1 MTSIG
6 TDVFG
11 GCTALGQITVAPGNA
26 IYDSRNNCNAIIM
39 TSANKLITGC
49 KNTVIP
55 NTVTVIGNSAFYSCT
70 GLSGALN
77 IPNSVITIE
86 SNAFYGCSGITGLLN
101 IPNSVT
107 TIAASAFQYCTGI
120 TSATIPSSVISIG
133 NKAFRDCSGLITLNY
148 NATNCSVGSN
158 YWYYYSSDYQ
168 YHWLYGCS
176 SLVSLNIGDGVQTI
190 PYCFVCSRYGNSLTG
205 SIVIP
210 NSVTSIGNYAF
221 YGCSNIGSVSIGNSV
236 TSIGENAFNSC
247 SNMGSLTIGNSVASI
262 GSYAF
267 ANCSNLTTVVLPSSM
282 TSISNHTFNSCSL
295 LSSVTIPNTIV
306 SIGNYAFGYTA
317 LASVVIPNSVV
328 SISEGA
334 FYNCSSLASVS
345 IGESVASIGASAFYN
360 CSNIAS
366 MSVYADNPPVVFSNA
381 FYNVST
387 SIPVQIPCSTLSAY
401 QAASVWNSFTNLQE
415 MDCLSHTVTVAANP
429 TAGGTLTGGGSYTHG
444 TSCTVTATANDGYTF
459 LNWQENGQ
467 VVSTDAVYTFNAM
480 GDRDLVARFLL
491 VGNHWTPESANYSE
505 NMGLY
510 GVIQIDGV
518 EQRSDMLEVG
528 AFCGNEC
535 RGTAIASLFDL
546 TNHYLAIMTIFGDD
560 ADPITFK
567 LYDHDTNQELELSS
581 PEAITFN
588 IDGYGTPV
596 EPYVLN
602 FVSTVEI
609 TATIDPMGA
618 GTVTGTGDYAP
629 GATCTLTAVAND
641 GFQFTHWTLNGTEV
655 STEPSFTFTVTG
667 FANYVAHFQYMQTRS
682 LVNGWNWYSTYIE
695 QNGINGLEMLEN
707 SLGTAGVRIQGRNGI
722 VDQFE
727 YQGSYSW
734 YGTLNS
740 ITNEQMYKIRTNAA
754 CNAVMTGSAAAASSH
769 PITINSG
776 WNWIGFPSRQSIS
789 VATAVSNFTP
799 EGDDVI
805 KGRNGFT
812 TYIAGTNIWYGTL
825 NMLEPGQGYMYKSN
839 SSTSKTLVFNTGRTE
854 EEVVNVTSENNIFVP
869 NDAEF
874 ADNMLITA
882 VIDINGE
889 ELASDEYELAAF
901 VGDECRGSVKLMY
914 VEPMNRYVAFLTVF
928 GASDENLHFVLT
940 NGTETRWSSDMMVY
954 TADAIIGTLSE
965 PATIEFGTT
974 GLNDNA
980 QVNAVVYPNPSNGV
994 FNVKCEGIQKVEV
1007 VNVYGQVVV
1016 SKEVRADD
1024 IQIDLG
1030 DKANGAYML
1039 RIVTDNGVVVK
1050 NLIKNN

>member
-1 MTSIG
+1 MKAK
-6 TDVFG
+6 
-11 GCTALGQITVAPGNA
+11 ALRFRKAINAALFVLLLNVAGLTNAFAQSFTEGILNYTVNSDGV
-26 IYDSRNNCNAIIM
+26 S
-39 TSANKLITGC
+39 L
-49 KNTVIP
+49 
-55 NTVTVIGNSAFYSCT
+55 TVT
-70 GLSGALN
+70 GLANGTSYYGAVN
-77 IPNSVITIE
+77 IPDEVTYNENT
-86 SNAFYGCSGITGLLN
+86 Y
-101 IPNSVT
+101 SVT
-107 TIAASAFQYCTGI
+107 TIASSAFKNCTGI
-120 TSATIPSSVISIG
+120 TSATIPSSVTLIG
-133 NKAFRDCSGLITLNY
+133 NEAFSGCSGLITLNY
-148 NATNCSVGSN
+148 NATNCSLSN
-158 YWYYYSSDYQ
+158 SNFNNYSY
-168 YHWLYGCS
+168 YHWLSGCS
-176 SLVSLNIGDGVQTI
+176 SLVSLNIGDGVQRI
-190 PYCFVCSRYGNSLTG
+190 PDNFVIYRSSLTG

-221 YGCSNIGSVSIGNSV
+221 YGCGNIGSVTIGNSV

-247 SNMGSLTIGNSVASI
+247 SNIGSLTIGNSVASI
-262 GSYAF
+262 GVSAF

-282 TSISNHTFNSCSL
+282 TSISEDTFYNCSL

-306 SIGNYAFGYTA
+306 SIGSYAFCGTA

-328 SISEGA
+328 SISESA
-334 FYNCSSLASVS
+334 FRGCSSLASVS
-345 IGESVASIGASAFYN
+345 IGESVASIGASAFYG

-366 MSVYADNPPVVFSNA
+366 MSVYADNPPVVLSDA
-381 FYNVST
+381 FYNVT
-387 SIPVQIPCSTLSAY
+387 RSIPVQIPCGTLSDY
-401 QAASVWNSFTNLQE
+401 QAASVWSTFTNMQE
-415 MDCLSHTVTVAANP
+415 MDCLSHAVAVTANP
-429 TAGGTLTGGGSYTHG
+429 TAGGTVTGSGSYTHG

-467 VVSTDAVYTFNAM
+467 VVSTDAVYTFNVA

-510 GVIQIDGV
+510 GVIEIDGI

-546 TNHYLAIMTIFGDD
+546 TNRYLAIMTIFGDD

-567 LYDHDTNQELELSS
+567 LYDHDTYQELELSS

-609 TATIDPMGA
+609 TATINPMGA
-618 GTVTGTGDYAP
+618 GTVMGTGDYAP

-641 GFQFTHWTLNGTEV
+641 GFQFTHWTLNSTEV
-655 STEPSFTFTVTG
+655 STEPSYTFTVTG
-667 FANYVAHFQYMQTRS
+667 FANYVAHFQYVQTRS

-707 SLGTAGVRIQGRNGI
+707 SLGAAGVRIQGRNGI

-727 YQGSYSW
+727 YQGNYSW
-734 YGTLNS
+734 YGTLNN

-754 CNAVMTGSAAAASSH
+754 CNAVMTGNAAAASSH

-789 VATAVSNFTP
+789 VATAVSGFMP

-805 KGRNGFT
+805 KGRNSFT

-825 NMLEPGQGYMYKSN
+825 NTLEPGQGYMYKSN
-839 SSTSKTLVFNTGRTE
+839 SSTTKTLVFNTGRTE
-854 EEVVNVTSENNIFVP
+854 EEVANVTPENNIFVP

-882 VIDINGE
+882 VVDLNGE
-889 ELASDEYELAAF
+889 ELYSDEYELAAF

-914 VEPMNRYVAFLTVF
+914 VEPVDRYVAFLTVF
-928 GASDENLHFVLT
+928 GGSNEDLHFAVT
-940 NGTETRWSSDMMVY
+940 NGINTKWSSNMIVY
-954 TADAIIGTLSE
+954 SADAIIGSLSE
-965 PATIEFGTT
+965 PATIHFGTT
-974 GLNDNA
+974 GLNDDA
-980 QVNAVVYPNPSNGV
+980 QVNAMVYPNPSNGV
-994 FNVKCEGIQKVEV
+994 FNIKCESIQKVEV
-1007 VNVYGQVVV
+1007 MNIYGQMVV
-1016 SKEVRADD
+1016 SMEVDTND
-1024 IQIDLG
+1024 LQIDLG
-1030 DKANGAYML
+1030 DKAEGAYML
-1039 RIVTDNGVVVK
+1039 RIITNNGVVTK